1 MMPSLLAI
9 KEILSILMLQTMYPI
24 VPKTES
30 ATLQT
35 PKMKLFGKK
44 VRELLAFAESLI
56 LDV

>member
-1 MMPSLLAI
+1 
-9 KEILSILMLQTMYPI
+9 MLRSVFPV

-35 PKMKLFGKK
+35 PKMKLFANTIGQ
-44 VRELLAFAESLI
+44 LLTFAESLI